1 MKKTWNIIKKVI
13 VWMIVVFSVG
23 MMAFTI
29 ISVTTF
35 DRADRSVFGY
45 SAFIVLS
52 DSMKATDFDAGDLV
66 IIKQT
71 DPSTLKEGDI
81 ISFQSPDEANYGEIV
96 THKIRE
102 VTTDEDGNPGFVT
115 YGTTTD
121 SNDQGIVTYNLVIGK
136 YKGHIPNV
144 GTFFQFLKTVPGY
157 FICIF
162 TPFFILILVQARNSI
177 KLFRKY
183 KKEQVEEIQKE
194 KKELEE
200 ERLKSQEMMAQLMRM
215 QQQMGQN
222 GGTVSPELMQQY
234 IQQQQQAQPQMQP
247 QAAQPQPG
255 VQQGQGTQQNHQPE
269 TRTYANPQASAPQ
282 GVQHDANVQHT
293 VQPQTPVQ
301 PRVQAEPSN
310 VKPQRTADPQVQ
322 MSQQSRTYAQQSQQM
337 QPQAR
342 PAQAPAQ
349 PQAQPTPQYT
359 QQAARPAQAA
369 HPTQTDVQYTQP
381 SRHSQMPQQD
391 MSQRYQQT
399 HTAQN
404 TAPRTQQ
411 ARPQATHTAQR
422 SSFDIRSIIGDQ
434 PDDQDK

>member
-234 IQQQQQAQPQMQP
+234 IQQQQQAQPQMQQ

-255 VQQGQGTQQNHQPE
+255 VQQSTQQNHQPE
-269 TRTYANPQASAPQ
+269 TRTYADPQASAPQ

-322 MSQQSRTYAQQSQQM
+322 MSQQSRTYAQQPQP

-369 HPTQTDVQYTQP
+369 RPTQSDVQYTQP
-381 SRHSQMPQQD
+381 SRHSQMSQQD
-391 MSQRYQQT
+391 MDQRYQQT
-399 HTAQN
+399 RAAQDTAS
-404 TAPRTQQ
+404 RTQQ
-411 ARPQATHTAQR
+411 ARPQAAHTAQR
-422 SSFDIRSIIGDQ
+422 SSFDIRSIVGDQ

>member
-234 IQQQQQAQPQMQP
+234 IQQQQQAQPQMPQQP
-247 QAAQPQPG
+247 AQPQPG

-269 TRTYANPQASAPQ
+269 TKTYANPQASAPQ
-282 GVQHDANVQHT
+282 GVQHDANVQRT

-342 PAQAPAQ
+342 PAQ
-349 PQAQPTPQYT
+349 PQATPQYT
-359 QQAARPAQAA
+359 QQARPAQAA
-369 HPTQTDVQYTQP
+369 RPTQSDVQYTQP

-399 HTAQN
+399 RTAQN

-411 ARPQATHTAQR
+411 ARPQAPHTAQR
-422 SSFDIRSIIGDQ
+422 SSFDIRSIVGDQ

>member
-222 GGTVSPELMQQY
+222 GGTISPELMQQY
-234 IQQQQQAQPQMQP
+234 IQQQQQAQPQMPQ

-255 VQQGQGTQQNHQPE
+255 VQQGTQQNHQPE

-282 GVQHDANVQHT
+282 GVQHDANVQRT

-301 PRVQAEPSN
+301 PGVQAELSN
-310 VKPQRTADPQVQ
+310 VKPQRTAEPQVQ
-322 MSQQSRTYAQQSQQM
+322 MSQQSRTYAQQSQQ
-337 QPQAR
+337 QQTPQAR
-342 PAQAPAQ
+342 PAQTPAQ
-349 PQAQPTPQYT
+349 PQATPQYT
-359 QQAARPAQAA
+359 QQARPAQAA
-369 HPTQTDVQYTQP
+369 RPTQSDVQYTQP

-399 HTAQN
+399 RTAQN

-411 ARPQATHTAQR
+411 ARPQAPHTAQR
-422 SSFDIRSIIGDQ
+422 SSFDIRSIVGDQ

>member
-222 GGTVSPELMQQY
+222 GGTISQEMMQQY
-234 IQQQQQAQPQMQP
+234 IQQQQQAQSQMPQQP
-247 QAAQPQPG
+247 AQPQPG
-255 VQQGQGTQQNHQPE
+255 VQQGTQQNHQPE
-269 TRTYANPQASAPQ
+269 AKPYANPQASIQQ
-282 GVQHDANVQHT
+282 GAQHDANVQRM

-301 PRVQAEPSN
+301 PGVQAEPSN

-349 PQAQPTPQYT
+349 PQAQATPQYT

-369 HPTQTDVQYTQP
+369 RPTQSDVQYTQP

-399 HTAQN
+399 RTAQN
-404 TAPRTQQ
+404 TAPHTQQ
-411 ARPQATHTAQR
+411 ARPQAAHTAQR
-422 SSFDIRSIIGDQ
+422 SSFDIRSIVGDQ

>member
-1 MKKTWNIIKKVI
+1 
-13 VWMIVVFSVG
+13 MIVVFSVG

-222 GGTVSPELMQQY
+222 GGTISPELMQQY
-234 IQQQQQAQPQMQP
+234 IQQQQQAQSQVPQQP
-247 QAAQPQPG
+247 AQSQPG
-255 VQQGQGTQQNHQPE
+255 VQQGTQQNHQPE

-301 PRVQAEPSN
+301 PGVQAELSN

-322 MSQQSRTYAQQSQQM
+322 MSQQSRTYAQQSQQQP

-342 PAQAPAQ
+342 PTQAPAQ
-349 PQAQPTPQYT
+349 PQAQATPQYT
-359 QQAARPAQAA
+359 QQAARPAQAT

-399 HTAQN
+399 RTAQN
-404 TAPRTQQ
+404 IAPRTQQ
-411 ARPQATHTAQR
+411 ARSQAAHTAQR
-422 SSFDIRSIIGDQ
+422 SSFDIRSIVGDQ

>member
-234 IQQQQQAQPQMQP
+234 IQQQQQAQPQMPQQP
-247 QAAQPQPG
+247 AQPQPG

-269 TRTYANPQASAPQ
+269 TKTYANPQASAPQ

-342 PAQAPAQ
+342 PAQ
-349 PQAQPTPQYT
+349 PQATPQYT
-359 QQAARPAQAA
+359 QQARPAQAA
-369 HPTQTDVQYTQP
+369 RPTQSDVQYTQP

-399 HTAQN
+399 RTAQD

-411 ARPQATHTAQR
+411 ARPQAAHTAQR
-422 SSFDIRSIIGDQ
+422 RSFDIRSIVGDQ

>member
-234 IQQQQQAQPQMQP
+234 IQQQQQAQPQMPQQP
-247 QAAQPQPG
+247 AQPQPG
-255 VQQGQGTQQNHQPE
+255 VQQGQGTQQNHQLE
-269 TRTYANPQASAPQ
+269 TKTYANPQASAPQ

-342 PAQAPAQ
+342 PAQ
-349 PQAQPTPQYT
+349 PQATPQYT
-359 QQAARPAQAA
+359 QQARPAQAA
-369 HPTQTDVQYTQP
+369 RPTQSDVQYTQP

-399 HTAQN
+399 RTAQN

-411 ARPQATHTAQR
+411 ARPQAPHTAQR
-422 SSFDIRSIIGDQ
+422 SSFDIRSIVGDQ

>member
-136 YKGHIPNV
+136 YQGHIPNV

-222 GGTVSPELMQQY
+222 GGTISPELMQQY
-234 IQQQQQAQPQMQP
+234 IQQQQQAQPQMPQ

-255 VQQGQGTQQNHQPE
+255 VQQGTQQNHQPE
-269 TRTYANPQASAPQ
+269 TRTYANPQASATQ
-282 GVQHDANVQHT
+282 GVQHDANVQRM

-301 PRVQAEPSN
+301 PGVQAEPSN

-322 MSQQSRTYAQQSQQM
+322 MSQQSRTYAQQPQQQM

-349 PQAQPTPQYT
+349 PQAQATPQYT
-359 QQAARPAQAA
+359 QQAARRAQAA
-369 HPTQTDVQYTQP
+369 RPTQSDVQYTQP

-399 HTAQN
+399 RAPQN
-404 TAPRTQQ
+404 TAPHTQQ
-411 ARPQATHTAQR
+411 ARPQAAHTAPR
-422 SSFDIRSIIGDQ
+422 SSFDIRSIVGDQ
-434 PDDQDK
+434 LDVQDK

>member
-234 IQQQQQAQPQMQP
+234 IQQQQQAQPQMPQ

-269 TRTYANPQASAPQ
+269 AKSYANPQASIQQ

-342 PAQAPAQ
+342 PAQA
-349 PQAQPTPQYT
+349 QATPQYT

-369 HPTQTDVQYTQP
+369 RPTQSDVQYTQP

-399 HTAQN
+399 RTAQN

-411 ARPQATHTAQR
+411 ARPQAAHTAQR
-422 SSFDIRSIIGDQ
+422 SSFDIRSIVGDQ

>member
-222 GGTVSPELMQQY
+222 GGTISPELMQQY
-234 IQQQQQAQPQMQP
+234 IQQQQQSQPQMPQ

-255 VQQGQGTQQNHQPE
+255 VQQGTQQNHQPE
-269 TRTYANPQASAPQ
+269 TRTYANPQASATQ
-282 GVQHDANVQHT
+282 GVQHDANMQRT
-293 VQPQTPVQ
+293 VQP
-301 PRVQAEPSN
+301 
-310 VKPQRTADPQVQ
+310 
-322 MSQQSRTYAQQSQQM
+322 
-337 QPQAR
+337 
-342 PAQAPAQ
+342 
-349 PQAQPTPQYT
+349 
-359 QQAARPAQAA
+359 
-369 HPTQTDVQYTQP
+369 
-381 SRHSQMPQQD
+381 
-391 MSQRYQQT
+391 
-399 HTAQN
+399 
-404 TAPRTQQ
+404 
-411 ARPQATHTAQR
+411 
-422 SSFDIRSIIGDQ
+422 
-434 PDDQDK
+434 

>member
-234 IQQQQQAQPQMQP
+234 IQQQQQAQPQMPQ

-255 VQQGQGTQQNHQPE
+255 VQQGTQQNHQPE
-269 TRTYANPQASAPQ
+269 TRTYANPQASATQ
-282 GVQHDANVQHT
+282 GVQHDANMQHT

-301 PRVQAEPSN
+301 PGVQAELSN
-310 VKPQRTADPQVQ
+310 VKPQRTAEPQVQ

-349 PQAQPTPQYT
+349 PQL
-359 QQAARPAQAA
+359 
-369 HPTQTDVQYTQP
+369 DMQYTQP

-399 HTAQN
+399 RAPQN

-411 ARPQATHTAQR
+411 ARPQAAHTAQR
-422 SSFDIRSIIGDQ
+422 RSFDIRSIVGDQ

>member
-162 TPFFILILVQARNSI
+162 TPFFIRNIIHEGIIYTCKTCIRFHIL
-177 KLFRKY
+177 LF
-183 KKEQVEEIQKE
+183 
-194 KKELEE
+194 L
-200 ERLKSQEMMAQLMRM
+200 
-215 QQQMGQN
+215 
-222 GGTVSPELMQQY
+222 
-234 IQQQQQAQPQMQP
+234 
-247 QAAQPQPG
+247 
-255 VQQGQGTQQNHQPE
+255 
-269 TRTYANPQASAPQ
+269 
-282 GVQHDANVQHT
+282 
-293 VQPQTPVQ
+293 
-301 PRVQAEPSN
+301 
-310 VKPQRTADPQVQ
+310 
-322 MSQQSRTYAQQSQQM
+322 
-337 QPQAR
+337 
-342 PAQAPAQ
+342 
-349 PQAQPTPQYT
+349 
-359 QQAARPAQAA
+359 
-369 HPTQTDVQYTQP
+369 
-381 SRHSQMPQQD
+381 
-391 MSQRYQQT
+391 
-399 HTAQN
+399 
-404 TAPRTQQ
+404 
-411 ARPQATHTAQR
+411 
-422 SSFDIRSIIGDQ
+422 SFDSPPVSNNRH
-434 PDDQDK
+434 

>member
-13 VWMIVVFSVG
+13 VWMTVVFSVG

-234 IQQQQQAQPQMQP
+234 IQQQQQAQPQMPQQP
-247 QAAQPQPG
+247 VQPQPG
-255 VQQGQGTQQNHQPE
+255 VQQGTQQNHQPE
-269 TRTYANPQASAPQ
+269 TRTYADPQASAPQ

-301 PRVQAEPSN
+301 PGVQAEPSN

-322 MSQQSRTYAQQSQQM
+322 MSQQSRTYAQQSQQQM

-349 PQAQPTPQYT
+349 PQATPQYT
-359 QQAARPAQAA
+359 QQAARPAQATR
-369 HPTQTDVQYTQP
+369 PTQSDMQYTQP

-399 HTAQN
+399 RAAQD

>member
-215 QQQMGQN
+215 QQQMGQ
-222 GGTVSPELMQQY
+222 
-234 IQQQQQAQPQMQP
+234 PQMPQ

-255 VQQGQGTQQNHQPE
+255 VQQGTQQNHQPE
-269 TRTYANPQASAPQ
+269 VKSYADPQASAPQ
-282 GVQHDANVQHT
+282 GVQHDANVQRT

-322 MSQQSRTYAQQSQQM
+322 MSRQSRAYAPQAQP

-342 PAQAPAQ
+342 PAQAQPQAQ
-349 PQAQPTPQYT
+349 AQAQPTPQYT
-359 QQAARPAQAA
+359 QQAARPAQATR
-369 HPTQTDVQYTQP
+369 PTQSDMQYTQP

-399 HTAQN
+399 RAPQN

-411 ARPQATHTAQR
+411 ARPQAAHTAQR
-422 SSFDIRSIIGDQ
+422 SSFDIRSIVGDQ

>member
-1 MKKTWNIIKKVI
+1 
-13 VWMIVVFSVG
+13 MIVVFSVG

-234 IQQQQQAQPQMQP
+234 IQQQQQAQPQMPQQP
-247 QAAQPQPG
+247 VQPQPG
-255 VQQGQGTQQNHQPE
+255 VQQGTQQNHQPE
-269 TRTYANPQASAPQ
+269 TRTYADPQASAPQ

-301 PRVQAEPSN
+301 PRVQAELSN
-310 VKPQRTADPQVQ
+310 VKPQRTADLQVQ
-322 MSQQSRTYAQQSQQM
+322 MNRQSRTYAQQPQQ

-349 PQAQPTPQYT
+349 PQAQATPQYT

-369 HPTQTDVQYTQP
+369 RPTQSDVQYTQP

-399 HTAQN
+399 RTAQN

-411 ARPQATHTAQR
+411 ARPQPDAAHAQQARPQAAHTAQR
-422 SSFDIRSIIGDQ
+422 SSFDIRSIVGDQ

>member
-1 MKKTWNIIKKVI
+1 
-13 VWMIVVFSVG
+13 MIVVFSVG

-234 IQQQQQAQPQMQP
+234 IQQQQQAQPQMPQQP
-247 QAAQPQPG
+247 AQPQPG

-269 TRTYANPQASAPQ
+269 TKTYANPQASAPQ

-293 VQPQTPVQ
+293 VQPQTP
-301 PRVQAEPSN
+301 
-310 VKPQRTADPQVQ
+310 
-322 MSQQSRTYAQQSQQM
+322 
-337 QPQAR
+337 
-342 PAQAPAQ
+342 AQ
-349 PQAQPTPQYT
+349 PQATPQYT
-359 QQAARPAQAA
+359 QQARPAQAA
-369 HPTQTDVQYTQP
+369 RPTQSDVQYTQP

-399 HTAQN
+399 RTAQN

-411 ARPQATHTAQR
+411 ARPQAPHTAQR
-422 SSFDIRSIIGDQ
+422 SSFDIRSIVGDQ

>member
-1 MKKTWNIIKKVI
+1 
-13 VWMIVVFSVG
+13 MIVVFSVG

-234 IQQQQQAQPQMQP
+234 IQQQQQAQSQQP
-247 QAAQPQPG
+247 AQSQPG
-255 VQQGQGTQQNHQPE
+255 VQQGTQQNHQPE
-269 TRTYANPQASAPQ
+269 TRTYANPQASIQQ
-282 GVQHDANVQHT
+282 GVQHDANVQRM

-301 PRVQAEPSN
+301 PGVQAELSN
-310 VKPQRTADPQVQ
+310 VKPQRTAEPQVQ

-349 PQAQPTPQYT
+349 PQAQATPQYT

-369 HPTQTDVQYTQP
+369 RPTQSDVQYTQP

-399 HTAQN
+399 RTAQN

-411 ARPQATHTAQR
+411 ARPQAAHTAQR
-422 SSFDIRSIIGDQ
+422 SSFDIRSIVGDQ

>member
-234 IQQQQQAQPQMQP
+234 IQQQQQAQPQMPQQP
-247 QAAQPQPG
+247 AQPQPG

-269 TRTYANPQASAPQ
+269 TKTYANPQASAPQ

-342 PAQAPAQ
+342 PAQ
-349 PQAQPTPQYT
+349 PQATPQYT
-359 QQAARPAQAA
+359 QQARPAQAA
-369 HPTQTDVQYTQP
+369 RPTQSDVQYTQP

-399 HTAQN
+399 RTAQN

-411 ARPQATHTAQR
+411 ARPQAPHTAQR
-422 SSFDIRSIIGDQ
+422 SSFDIRSIVGDQ

>member
-1 MKKTWNIIKKVI
+1 
-13 VWMIVVFSVG
+13 MIVVFSVG

-81 ISFQSPDEANYGEIV
+81 ISVQSPDEANYGEIV

-234 IQQQQQAQPQMQP
+234 IQQQQQAQPQMPQQP
-247 QAAQPQPG
+247 AQPQPG

-269 TRTYANPQASAPQ
+269 TKTYANPQASAPQ

-293 VQPQTPVQ
+293 VQPQTP
-301 PRVQAEPSN
+301 
-310 VKPQRTADPQVQ
+310 
-322 MSQQSRTYAQQSQQM
+322 
-337 QPQAR
+337 
-342 PAQAPAQ
+342 AQ
-349 PQAQPTPQYT
+349 PQATPQYT
-359 QQAARPAQAA
+359 QQARPAQAA
-369 HPTQTDVQYTQP
+369 RPTQSDVQYTQP

-399 HTAQN
+399 RTAQN

-411 ARPQATHTAQR
+411 ARPQAPHTAQR
-422 SSFDIRSIIGDQ
+422 SSFDIRSIVGDQ

>member
-234 IQQQQQAQPQMQP
+234 IQQQQQSQPQVPQQP
-247 QAAQPQPG
+247 AQPQPG

-269 TRTYANPQASAPQ
+269 TKTYANPQASAPQ

-322 MSQQSRTYAQQSQQM
+322 MSQQSRTYAQQPQQQM

-342 PAQAPAQ
+342 PAQAP
-349 PQAQPTPQYT
+349 
-359 QQAARPAQAA
+359 R
-369 HPTQTDVQYTQP
+369 PTQSDVQYTQP

-399 HTAQN
+399 RTAQN

-411 ARPQATHTAQR
+411 ARPQAAHTAQR
-422 SSFDIRSIIGDQ
+422 SSFDIRSIVGDQ

>member
-136 YKGHIPNV
+136 YQGHIPNV

-222 GGTVSPELMQQY
+222 GGTISPELMQQY
-234 IQQQQQAQPQMQP
+234 IQQQQQAQPQMPQ

-255 VQQGQGTQQNHQPE
+255 VPQGQGTQQNHQPE

-322 MSQQSRTYAQQSQQM
+322 MNRQSRTYAQQPQQ
-337 QPQAR
+337 QPQTQPR
-342 PAQAPAQ
+342 PAQAQ
-349 PQAQPTPQYT
+349 PQPTPQYT
-359 QQAARPAQAA
+359 QQAARPAQATR
-369 HPTQTDVQYTQP
+369 PTQSDMQYTQP

-399 HTAQN
+399 RAPQN
-404 TAPRTQQ
+404 TAPHTQQ
-411 ARPQATHTAQR
+411 ARPQAAHTAPR
-422 SSFDIRSIIGDQ
+422 SSFDIRSIVGDQ
-434 PDDQDK
+434 LDDQDK

>member
-234 IQQQQQAQPQMQP
+234 IQQQQQAQPQ
-247 QAAQPQPG
+247 AAQPQPG

-269 TRTYANPQASAPQ
+269 TKTYANPQASAPQ

-322 MSQQSRTYAQQSQQM
+322 MSQQSRTYAQQSQQ
-337 QPQAR
+337 QTPQAR
-342 PAQAPAQ
+342 PAQTQAQ
-349 PQAQPTPQYT
+349 PQATQQYT

-369 HPTQTDVQYTQP
+369 RPTQSDVQYTQP

-399 HTAQN
+399 RTAQN

-411 ARPQATHTAQR
+411 ARPQAAHTAQR
-422 SSFDIRSIIGDQ
+422 SSFDIRSIVGDQ

>member
-200 ERLKSQEMMAQLMRM
+200 ERRKSQEMMAQLMRM

-234 IQQQQQAQPQMQP
+234 IQQQQAQSQMPQQP
-247 QAAQPQPG
+247 ARPHPG
-255 VQQGQGTQQNHQPE
+255 VQQGTQQNHQPE
-269 TRTYANPQASAPQ
+269 TRTYANPQASIQQ

-310 VKPQRTADPQVQ
+310 VKPQCTADPQVQ

-337 QPQAR
+337 QPQA
-342 PAQAPAQ
+342 QA
-349 PQAQPTPQYT
+349 TPQYT
-359 QQAARPAQAA
+359 QQAARPAQATR
-369 HPTQTDVQYTQP
+369 PTQSDVQYTQP

-399 HTAQN
+399 RTAQN

-411 ARPQATHTAQR
+411 TRPQAAHTAQR
-422 SSFDIRSIIGDQ
+422 SSFDIRSIVGDQ

>member
-234 IQQQQQAQPQMQP
+234 IQQQQQAQPQMPQQP
-247 QAAQPQPG
+247 VQPQPG
-255 VQQGQGTQQNHQPE
+255 VQQGTQQNHQPE
-269 TRTYANPQASAPQ
+269 VKSYADPQASAPQ

-322 MSQQSRTYAQQSQQM
+322 MSQQSRTYAQQSQQQP

-342 PAQAPAQ
+342 PVQAPAQ
-349 PQAQPTPQYT
+349 PQPQATPQYT

-369 HPTQTDVQYTQP
+369 RPTQSDVQYTQP
-381 SRHSQMPQQD
+381 SRHSQMPQQGMD
-391 MSQRYQQT
+391 QRYQQT
-399 HTAQN
+399 RTAQN

-411 ARPQATHTAQR
+411 ARPQAAHTAQR
-422 SSFDIRSIIGDQ
+422 SSFDIRSIVGDQ